1 MEGLSKVAIASITGA
16 AVLVIVV
23 LFNAT
28 VMSALGMMGDGRPL
42 SQLEKGRVIY
52 APFTGKSVGGI
63 DAMKQEYPSW
73 FFNGSATVRGGTY
86 DISQVRGKGLFVGVS
101 DPNITDDVWSGI
113 FAMSP
118 NDYSSL
124 YHVSIT
130 VPSIA
135 VKKPADYANIGMYVQ
150 TDVTTG
156 RINYVGC
163 TLDIRPDKLILRVE
177 SGLGNDAL
185 VTSRT
190 VHWEKSVS
198 LDQRT
203 MDCTLV
209 TNGDNYFSATINGER
224 VFTSDKLNL
233 HMPRPFNS
241 YLETQ
246 VKGIPD
252 IVYGKFSDYY
262 SAFSG
267 ELRVIKLSPGQRVTL
282 GGVTSAADSSG
293 VARLDIS
300 SLRQPY
306 SGSLIVRGEHA
317 DSVLVRDDF
326 MGGDLY
332 SYGPINWI
340 EQSKYKNA
348 ADRGG
353 TIVGE

>member
-1 MEGLSKVAIASITGA
+1 MEGLSKIAIASMTGA
-16 AVLVIVV
+16 ALLVVVV
-23 LFNAT
+23 LYDAT
-28 VMSALGMMGDGRPL
+28 VMSALGMMGDDRPL
-42 SQLEKGRVIY
+42 VQLEKGRVLY
-52 APFTGKSVGGI
+52 ESFTEKSISGI
-63 DAMKQEYPSW
+63 DAMKKEYPSW
-73 FFNGSATVRGGTY
+73 FFDGSATVRGGSY
-86 DISQVRGKGLFVGVS
+86 DISQVREKGLYVGVS
-101 DPNITDDVWSGI
+101 DPNPGDSVWSGI

-130 VPSIA
+130 VPSAA
-135 VKKPADYANIGMYVQ
+135 VIDPADYANLGMYVQ

-163 TLDIRPDKLILRVE
+163 TIDIRPDKLILRVE

-190 VHWEKSVS
+190 VHWEKAVS
-198 LDQRT
+198 LDQKT

-209 TNGDNYFSATINGER
+209 TNGNNYFSATINGER
-224 VFTSDKLNL
+224 VFVSDKLDL
-233 HMPRPFNS
+233 QMPRPFNS

-252 IVYGKFSDYY
+252 LVYGKFSDYY

-267 ELRVIKLSPGQRVTL
+267 ELRVIKLSPGQKVSL
-282 GGVTSAADSSG
+282 GGVTAEADNAG
-293 VARLDIS
+293 IARLDIS
-300 SLRQPY
+300 ALRLPY
-306 SGSLIVRGEHA
+306 SGSLIVDGEHA
-317 DSVLVRDDF
+317 DSVLARDDF

-340 EQSKYKNA
+340 EQSKYKNV